1 MIYEVTIFG
10 TDDEGH
16 IIRSTKTVKAVTKEE
31 ALDKYNKFAVKNS
44 CIGMDSLENVKEFC
58 ADIE

>member
-1 MIYEVTIFG
+1 MIYEVDIFT
-10 TDDEGH
+10 TDDKGNV
-16 IIRSTKTVKAVTKEE
+16 IRSTMTVKAVTKED

-44 CIGMDSLENVKEFC
+44 CVGMDSLNNVKEFN